1 MGHDRMFG
9 ALLSVGWL
17 GCNVAPT
24 APVITIEPGLP
35 TTGDDL
41 ELVFQEEA
49 LDPNGDG
56 LEYRIA
62 WFQDDAARTDLSDNG
77 VDASETTRGEN
88 WEVQVRAFDGVLEGP
103 LMTASVVI
111 LNSEPIVTQLAI
123 SPAEPLP
130 ADELVAAYSVEDV
143 DGDTVS
149 STVLW
154 SVDGLETWHESTT
167 LPAHATRRGEEWS
180 IQVVAEDGFVDS
192 DPGIARVTIGNTA
205 PPAPSSVAIAPSAP
219 TTADTLL
226 CVVGG
231 ATEDSDEDPIAWSVQ
246 WLVDATLHGTPT
258 TTTWDGDTVDPSDTQ
273 VDQVWSCAATSSD
286 GDLESAARASQPVTI
301 GEETT
306 EGSR

>member
-1 MGHDRMFG
+1 MGLERMFG
-9 ALLSVGWL
+9 TLLSLGWL

-24 APVITIEPGLP
+24 APVITLEPGLP

-62 WFQDDAARTDLSDNG
+62 WFQDDSERADLSDEQ
-77 VDASETTRGEN
+77 VDASETTRGET
-88 WEVQVRAFDGVLEGP
+88 WEVQVRAWDGVLEGP
-103 LMTASVVI
+103 VMTASVVI
-111 LNSEPIVTQLAI
+111 LNSGPIVTELEI
-123 SPAEPLP
+123 SPAEPL
-130 ADELVAAYSVEDV
+130 AGDELVATYSVEDA
-143 DGDTVS
+143 DGDALS

-154 SVDGLETWHESTT
+154 SVDGLETWHESAT

-180 IQVVAEDGFVDS
+180 IQVVAEDGFADS
-192 DPGIARVTIGNTA
+192 DPEVARITIGNTA
-205 PPAPSSVAIAPSAP
+205 PPAPSSVEIAPSAP

-226 CVVGG
+226 CVVDG
-231 ATEDSDEDPIAWSVQ
+231 ATEDTDEDPIAWTVQ
-246 WLVDATLHGTPT
+246 WLVDATLHGTPQ
-258 TTTWDGDTVDPSDTQ
+258 TTTWEGDTVDPSDTQ

-286 GDLESAARASQPVTI
+286 GELESAARASQPVTI